1 MIDFF
6 KNGVHLLLTFIY
18 TVLAWIQ
25 PRANTFCT
33 EGGAVMLQ
41 AHCYH
46 VAIMLLV
53 FCEHGTNMLQ
63 VCCQHVESMLSARCQ
78 QLQSMLPTFAKHVAS
93 MHRACAE
100 HLQIKQPCPA
110 ARTEEFSV
118 LFLCILTTNHPFKII
133 SCICWHYSLIT
144 QDFELENGIQSLLDR
159 GSSPAVLKSIVE
171 EFSIV
176 VQTKIH
182 CLKPEENLQSWVIFC
197 FFLLKRLKLSKNVC
211 IFVWIN
217 AS

>member
-25 PRANTFCT
+25 PRGNTFCT

-118 LFLCILTTNHPFKII
+118 LFLPWLQKPFT
-133 SCICWHYSLIT
+133 CYQGW
-144 QDFELENGIQSLLDR
+144 
-159 GSSPAVLKSIVE
+159 
-171 EFSIV
+171 
-176 VQTKIH
+176 
-182 CLKPEENLQSWVIFC
+182 
-197 FFLLKRLKLSKNVC
+197 
-211 IFVWIN
+211 IFVPKIKTVPQLDLKMKKISG
-217 AS
+217 ASF